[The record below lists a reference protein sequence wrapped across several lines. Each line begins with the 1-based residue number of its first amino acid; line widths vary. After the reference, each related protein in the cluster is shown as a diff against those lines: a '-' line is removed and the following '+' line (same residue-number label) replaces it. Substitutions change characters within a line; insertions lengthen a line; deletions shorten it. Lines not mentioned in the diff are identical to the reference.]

1 MDKVDPVDRRAK
13 DTVTVNAKAGAKS
26 EARARH
32 NKANLHKAVVKVVGK
47 VAANLRPAAKVRRSK
62 AVASAINAARARN
75 VVPGADTVLPTRA
88 AIRIN
93 LVTQVKVAAIRV
105 APIKVA
111 AARPSHATVAHR
123 SNDHRRINLART
135 SPTSKTFPTW
145 TTSKR
150 MPVMTS
156 ARKCRARKMAARS
169 PAPEAKVVDKVDKVD
184 KVDQAVPVADV
195 VAVVV
200 VAGAAVPGAVP
211 AAIPM
216 AVKAATAA
224 VRHPHN
230 SLCSIAC
237 DPAALHHHTPMLALG
252 FVATFAAAAPLAY
265 SAKLPDGALIAVPF
279 PKNMHRRTAQPLAAV
294 IETPVV

>member
-1 MDKVDPVDRRAK
+1 MDPVDRRAK
-13 DTVTVNAKAGAKS
+13 DNVTVNAKAGAKS
-26 EARARH
+26 EARAHH
-32 NKANLHKAVVKVVGK
+32 NKANPHRAVGK
-47 VAANLRPAAKVRRSK
+47 VAVKVAVNLRPAAKARRSK
-62 AVASAINAARARN
+62 AVASAINAARAHN
-75 VVPGADTVLPTRA
+75 EVPGADRVVPTKA

-93 LVTQVKVAAIRV
+93 LATQVKVAPIR
-105 APIKVA
+105 VA
-111 AARPSHATVAHR
+111 AARLSRGPSCTTIDLR
-123 SNDHRRINLART
+123 SNAHHRINPART
-135 SPTSKTFPTW
+135 NRRRTSKTSPTW
-145 TTSKR
+145 TTSKP

-156 ARKCRARKMAARS
+156 VRKCRVRKMAARS
-169 PAPEAKVVDKVDKVD
+169 PAPEAKVVDKVDQVVQVAVD
-184 KVDQAVPVADV
+184 G

-200 VAGAAVPGAVP
+200 VAGAAVPGVAP

-237 DPAALHHHTPMLALG
+237 DPAARHHHTPMLALG

-265 SAKLPDGALIAVPF
+265 SAKFPEGALIAVPF